1 MKTLLEDNIQR
12 DGPDEYKERVSK
24 LEEIWVPDGSM
35 TECTQRM
42 DNILAELNKAIKDN
56 AQLEPEKKIP
66 WPLERDA
73 TIVHIERMQVYKK
86 AITSAIYANYNDMD
100 CKLEPKTQ
108 QALDT
113 IMWFDVI
120 ETSDR
125 QEFMLEQRQAGT
137 CTWIFDEKICK
148 PYHEWISATEG
159 FLWLRGKVGSG
170 KSVLAAAITD
180 QIAKKLE
187 KEEKKEERQ
196 GEAGPNDEPKPEEL
210 LTDGSTQEEAP
221 AEDFLAFYFCDF
233 WDVRTARTSTFLKSL
248 FVQFLQL
255 EEPDLEATFPD
266 LVQWH
271 ADGLPPPTDIETLEE
286 LLLRAMRFHD
296 RKTIIVDG
304 LDEFDDVPAVLGC
317 LKKILAEKNVR
328 LLVASRPEQ
337 VIFAEYDGRPSI
349 KLEEHLEHVNKDIS
363 ESLMQQ
369 MMAHYRLQVIPPL
382 VKQDL
387 IDGVT
392 KQAEGSFWYSQCILD
407 SLHACRSVGQVIAI
421 TKKLPKDLDTV
432 YEDILH
438 EVHDRTTDVK
448 TIVQMAVR
456 WLGGT
461 LRPLTLS
468 QLAEAVKIELGHTT
482 PIHLNDNLAIVSE
495 GDMTYICGNLVKYDQ
510 RTRFIGLGNSTVRE
524 YLTKPPLEDERF
536 GRYFFDARGL
546 HKDLGLR
553 SITYILSEDLE
564 KTIRDSYKPTYLLE
578 SSRRH
583 YIIEHCPM
591 LLYVFDGGFEHLRYI
606 TQEDDEVINLLK
618 VLQEQIPQKPDKYRT
633 ILDSLND
640 YMDGKPYEWIV
651 EEQELVLGVL
661 VRFGAPWMLKRFLLQ
676 RPDLLTGERKDELL
690 ARVAKL
696 GRSAELREMLV
707 DMTVSGGITTPPLA
721 SDR

>member
-1 MKTLLEDNIQR
+1 VR
-12 DGPDEYKERVSK
+12 S
-24 LEEIWVPDGSM
+24 
-35 TECTQRM
+35 
-42 DNILAELNKAIKDN
+42 
-56 AQLEPEKKIP
+56 
-66 WPLERDA
+66 
-73 TIVHIERMQVYKK
+73 
-86 AITSAIYANYNDMD
+86 
-100 CKLEPKTQ
+100 
-108 QALDT
+108 
-113 IMWFDVI
+113 
-120 ETSDR
+120 
-125 QEFMLEQRQAGT
+125 
-137 CTWIFDEKICK
+137 
-148 PYHEWISATEG
+148 
-159 FLWLRGKVGSG
+159 
-170 KSVLAAAITD
+170 AAITD

-392 KQAEGSFWYSQCILD
+392 KQAEGS
-407 SLHACRSVGQVIAI
+407 
-421 TKKLPKDLDTV
+421 
-432 YEDILH
+432 
-438 EVHDRTTDVK
+438 
-448 TIVQMAVR
+448 
-456 WLGGT
+456 
-461 LRPLTLS
+461 
-468 QLAEAVKIELGHTT
+468 
-482 PIHLNDNLAIVSE
+482 
-495 GDMTYICGNLVKYDQ
+495 
-510 RTRFIGLGNSTVRE
+510 
-524 YLTKPPLEDERF
+524 
-536 GRYFFDARGL
+536 
-546 HKDLGLR
+546 
-553 SITYILSEDLE
+553 
-564 KTIRDSYKPTYLLE
+564 
-578 SSRRH
+578 
-583 YIIEHCPM
+583 
-591 LLYVFDGGFEHLRYI
+591 
-606 TQEDDEVINLLK
+606 
-618 VLQEQIPQKPDKYRT
+618 
-633 ILDSLND
+633 
-640 YMDGKPYEWIV
+640 
-651 EEQELVLGVL
+651 
-661 VRFGAPWMLKRFLLQ
+661 
-676 RPDLLTGERKDELL
+676 
-690 ARVAKL
+690 
-696 GRSAELREMLV
+696 
-707 DMTVSGGITTPPLA
+707 
-721 SDR
+721 